1 MRGQREYAAR
11 YFQADVAVDAGG
23 NPDRAAAVGRMRDR
37 DSAGCD
43 HGGAAGRRSAGG
55 VVGIPGV
62 ARDVH
67 GGIFRRAADPEFRR
81 GGAPDQIEACSAH
94 LPGQERI
101 GRGAIAA
108 HDQRAHFL
116 QAALHGGPQIL
127 HQERQTGKGAIE
139 IGAVPGRI
147 GDRILEHFD
156 HARQRRIDPGDA
168 GRCLRRQFRGR
179 QFALADP
186 RRQRNPVMVSPF
198 IPAHRQI
205 HFNPSSRRSF
215 VPAHGMLSLIAHAL
229 SNLDEPRPRA
239 AGD

>member
-1 MRGQREYAAR
+1 METSPLRSDRCGRQREHAAR
-11 YFQADVAVDAGG
+11 YFQADVAVDPGG

-62 ARDVH
+62 ARDVDR
-67 GGIFRRAADPEFRR
+67 GIFRRTADPELRR
-81 GGAPDQIEACSAH
+81 GGAPDQVEAGAAH
-94 LPGQERI
+94 LPGHESV
-101 GRGAIAA
+101 GGGAIAA

-116 QAALHGGPQIL
+116 QAALHGGAQIL

-139 IGAVPGRI
+139 IGAVKGRI

-179 QFALADP
+179 QLTLADP
-186 RRQRNPVMVSPF
+186 RRQRDPVMVGPF
-198 IPAHRQI
+198 VPAHRQI
-205 HFNPSSRRSF
+205 HFRSI
-215 VPAHGMLSLIAHAL
+215 LSA
-229 SNLDEPRPRA
+229 
-239 AGD
+239 